1 MAGSFRPSAKV
12 SMPSAFLPTLLRL
25 LTILVVAVGVVAFAS
40 HAVPAG
46 GVLDDASILAQTDG
60 DGGHSHDDDV
70 DGRDRAA
77 GHTHGHN
84 PADHSHD
91 TLVSG
96 TSLRPTVDGDADAWR
111 RFASDPDAG
120 HAPQPLDR
128 PPRPDGHA

>member
-1 MAGSFRPSAKV
+1 MS
-12 SMPSAFLPTLLRL
+12 SAFLPTLLRL

-46 GVLDDASILAQTDG
+46 GVLDDASILAQADG
-60 DGGHSHDDDV
+60 DGGHSHDDDG
-70 DGRDRAA
+70 DSRDRTA

-91 TLVSG
+91 TLMSG
-96 TSLRPTVDGDADAWR
+96 TSLRPAVDGHADAWR
-111 RFASDPDAG
+111 RVASDPDAG
-120 HAPQPLDR
+120 HAPQPPDR